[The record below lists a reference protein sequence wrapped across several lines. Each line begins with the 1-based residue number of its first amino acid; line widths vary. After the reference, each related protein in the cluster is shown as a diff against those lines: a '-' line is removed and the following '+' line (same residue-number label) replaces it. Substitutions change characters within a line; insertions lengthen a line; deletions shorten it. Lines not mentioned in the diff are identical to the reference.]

1 MRRASTPLMLLLPVL
16 LVACDT
22 GEMGDAD
29 DVQIGADTADAAAT
43 GDPAAQMD
51 TGAIESEVGQVRDA
65 WADAALAGDAAT
77 IGSLYTDDAILAGP
91 EGELAE
97 GRQAIEEALN
107 IDGVTSMDISAI
119 HTEVGTDMV
128 SEVGTF
134 SQSMQTAEGEEQT
147 ISGRY
152 LVVLGLQEDGNWRI
166 IHHMSTPDETGQ
178 PETEM

>member
-1 MRRASTPLMLLLPVL
+1 MRRASTPFMLLLPFL

-29 DVQIGADTADAAAT
+29 DVQVGADTADTAAT
-43 GDPAAQMD
+43 VDPAAQMD
-51 TGAIESEVGQVRDA
+51 PGAIEAEVGQVRDA
-65 WADAALAGDAAT
+65 WADAAMAGDAAA
-77 IGSLYTDDAILAGP
+77 IGSLYADDAVLAGP

-107 IDGVTSMDISAI
+107 IDGVTDMDISAI

-134 SQSMQTAEGEEQT
+134 SQTLQTPEGEEQT
-147 ISGRY
+147 VSGRY
-152 LVVLGLQEDGNWRI
+152 MVVLGLQEDGNWRI
-166 IHHMSTPDETGQ
+166 VHHMSTPDEAAQ
-178 PETEM
+178 QENEM